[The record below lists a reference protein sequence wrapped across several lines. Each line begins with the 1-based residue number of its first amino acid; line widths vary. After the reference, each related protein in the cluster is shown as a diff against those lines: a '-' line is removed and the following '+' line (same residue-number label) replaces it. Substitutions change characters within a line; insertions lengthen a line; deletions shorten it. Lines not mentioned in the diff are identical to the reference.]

1 MTSDEAGVEQGH
13 AAGVKRSVPKS
24 ALLAAWMMT
33 TCVAAHAV
41 LVESVVQLP
50 VTLMEHSGAERRHVI
65 TLTVFRDDARTTSPF
80 LVLNHGR
87 AGDPA
92 RRARLGRA
100 RYSSNSAYFVERGF
114 AVFVPT
120 RLGYGVTG
128 GPDLKNSGPCT
139 RRDFAAAF
147 EAAAQ
152 QSLAVID
159 YDKAQSFVD
168 PKRGLLVGQSY
179 GGATT
184 LALMAKN
191 IDGIVGGI
199 NFAGGSGGN
208 PEQRPDDP
216 CSPAALGRVLAH
228 YGASAK
234 QPTLWLYAQND
245 RYWGATHPQR
255 WFEGYRATGAI
266 AEFVRLPAHGRDGH
280 GSFSQ
285 NPSAWQP
292 QVERFLRTL
301 SLPVL

>member
-1 MTSDEAGVEQGH
+1 MLWASGDVSAAVVEA
-13 AAGVKRSVPKS
+13 
-24 ALLAAWMMT
+24 T
-33 TCVAAHAV
+33 
-41 LVESVVQLP
+41 VQLP
-50 VTLMEHSGAERRHVI
+50 VAIKDRSGTESRHDI
-65 TLTVFRDDARTTSPF
+65 SLTVFRDDARERAPF
-80 LVLNHGR
+80 LVFNHGR
-87 AGDPA
+87 ASDPA
-92 RRARLGRA
+92 GRARLGRA
-100 RYSSNSAYFVERGF
+100 RFSANSAYFVERGF

-128 GPDLKNSGPCT
+128 GPDLENSGPCA
-139 RRDFAAAF
+139 RRDFMPGF

-159 YDKAQSFVD
+159 YAKSQSFVD

-184 LALMAKN
+184 LAVVAKN
-191 IDGIVGGI
+191 VEGILGGI

-208 PEQRPDDP
+208 PATRPGDP
-216 CSPAALGRVLAH
+216 CSPAELGRVLAR

-234 QPTLWLYAQND
+234 QPTLWLYAEND
-245 RYWGATHPQR
+245 LYWGTTYPQR
-255 WFEGYRATGAI
+255 WFEGFRAAGGA

-292 QVERFLRTL
+292 QVERFMRALGLR
-301 SLPVL
+301 PA